1 MVHDLFLVFSVFVV
15 GFYALWGSGF
25 VKHDIFI
32 CRIFAGLMPYL
43 CSLFPL
49 FSFGCDND
57 FYVGKNTERRKEI
70 QAISPFPGLSG
81 SRLVQRSQKMSGSG
95 HKQYF
100 LGTRVVLG
108 SFEDNLATILA
119 LFPDHA
125 CPGWREGYEMWPEN
139 SPSSHRAQWPN
150 VSFSS
155 FSTISIPLGL
165 GLSTTV
171 ELGWVTKPQR
181 LCLFFCS
188 SWVWKGSWSLIPAT
202 SVVAVLPGLALPSI
216 KSNTSC
222 EVSWD
227 A

>member
-1 MVHDLFLVFSVFVV
+1 MVRDLFLVFSVFVV
-15 GFYALWGSGF
+15 GFCALWGSGF

-32 CRIFAGLMPYL
+32 CKIFAGLMPYL

-57 FYVGKNTERRKEI
+57 FYVGKSTERRKEI

-81 SRLVQRSQKMSGSG
+81 SRLVQRSQKLSGSG
-95 HKQYF
+95 HRQHF
-100 LGTRVVLG
+100 LGRRVVLG
-108 SFEDNLATILA
+108 SSEDNLATILA

-125 CPGWREGYEMWPEN
+125 CPGRGEGCEMWPEN
-139 SPSSHRAQWPN
+139 SPSSHRAQWPHG
-150 VSFSS
+150 SFSS
-155 FSTISIPLGL
+155 FSPISIPLGL

-181 LCLFFCS
+181 PCLLFCS
-188 SWVWKGSWSLIPAT
+188 SRVWKGSWSLIPAT
-202 SVVAVLPGLALPSI
+202 SMVVVLPGLALSSA

-222 EVSWD
+222 RVSQD
-227 A
+227 T